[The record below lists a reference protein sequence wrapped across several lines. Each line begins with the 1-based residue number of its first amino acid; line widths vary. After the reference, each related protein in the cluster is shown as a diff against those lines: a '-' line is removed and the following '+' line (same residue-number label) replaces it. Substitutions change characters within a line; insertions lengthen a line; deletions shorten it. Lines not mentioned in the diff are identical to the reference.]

1 MNVTAKIA
9 QFTTGLRYEDIP
21 PQAIATAKVAMLDCL
36 GVALAGSQDEA
47 AAICG
52 QIARQEEA
60 KAEASVIGQGFKTSA
75 LHAALVNGTAAHALD
90 YDHSFTLMGQPTSPI
105 IPAIV
110 SLGEALGMSGR
121 RLLEAYVVGF
131 EVTGKLAL
139 SLKGA
144 SEDGWH
150 GPTIVGVFGATAA
163 CAKLLQLN
171 AAQVEMAMGIASSM
185 AGGVVANFGT
195 MTKPL
200 HSGLAARNGVL
211 AAKLAQGG
219 FTANAKA
226 LESDGGF
233 LGMFYA
239 RSKADPKVL
248 EDFGKNLALVTDGI
262 KIKPYACG
270 GLTHVAIDG
279 VLELRAKHGLTADM
293 IETIEAD
300 VLKHVAERIVF
311 KVPQTGVQGKFC
323 MNYLLARAII
333 DGRIGVEVFSEEAVR
348 DANILKL
355 AERVVMRADPSLKTD
370 DPGGRPCRVTI
381 RLKNGQSYTR
391 YAEHAKGSAAL
402 PLSDAE
408 LKAKFTECARIALS
422 NEAGER
428 AWALI
433 ETMEQLEDVRSL
445 AEVLRGEAAIK

>member
-1 MNVTAKIA
+1 MDVTARIA
-9 QFTTGLRYEDIP
+9 EFSTGLRYENIP
-21 PQAIATAKVAMLDCL
+21 PQALATAKIALLDCL
-36 GVALAGSQDEA
+36 GVALAGSKDEAVTICAEIARQDEA
-47 AAICG
+47 
-52 QIARQEEA
+52 
-60 KAEASVIGQGFKTSA
+60 KPEASVIGQGFKTSA

-110 SLGEALGMSGR
+110 SLGETLGVSGR
-121 RLLEAYVVGF
+121 RLIEAYTVGF

-150 GPTIVGVFGATAA
+150 GPTIVGVFGAAAA

-171 AAQVEMAMGIASSM
+171 AAQVEMAMGIAASM

-219 FTANAKA
+219 FTSNAKA
-226 LESDGGF
+226 LESEVGF
-233 LGMFYA
+233 FGMHYGKSHPDLA
-239 RSKADPKVL
+239 VL
-248 EDFGKNLALVTDGI
+248 QDIGKSFALATDGI

-279 VLELRAKHGLTADM
+279 VLELRAKHGLTADK

-333 DGRIGVEVFSEEAVR
+333 DGRIGVEVFTDEAVR

-355 AERVVMRADPSLKTD
+355 AARVTMRADPSLKTD

-381 RLKNGQSYTR
+381 RLKSGESYSR
-391 YAEHAKGSAAL
+391 YAEHAKGSGAL
-402 PLSDAE
+402 PLTDDE
-408 LKAKFTECARIALS
+408 LKAKFTECSRIALS
-422 NEAGER
+422 TEAGER
-428 AWALI
+428 ALALI
-433 ETMEQLEDVRSL
+433 EGVEKVGNVKSL
-445 AEVLRGEAAIK
+445 TDILRG

>member
-1 MNVTAKIA
+1 MNETAKIA
-9 QFTTGLRYEDIP
+9 QFVVKTNFSDFPL
-21 PQAIATAKVAMLDCL
+21 QALTTAKVALRDCL
-36 GVALAGSQDEA
+36 GVALAGSKDEA
-47 AAICG
+47 AEICG
-52 QIARQEEA
+52 KIARQEEA
-60 KAEASVIGQGFKTSA
+60 KAEASVVGQGFKTSA
-75 LHAALVNGTAAHALD
+75 LQAALVNGTAAHALD

-105 IPAIV
+105 IPATV
-110 SLGEALGMSGR
+110 ALGEALGVSGQ
-121 RLLEAYVVGF
+121 RLLEAYMVGF

-144 SEDGWH
+144 VEDGWH
-150 GPTIVGVFGATAA
+150 GPTIVGIFGATAA

-171 AAQVEMAMGIASSM
+171 AAQVEMALGIATSM

-219 FTANAKA
+219 FTANGTA
-226 LESDGGF
+226 LESAVGF

-239 RSKADPKVL
+239 RSKADPAAL
-248 EDFGKNLALVTDGI
+248 DSLGKTFALVTDGI

-279 VLELRAKHGLTADM
+279 VLELRANHGLTADM
-293 IETIEAD
+293 IDSIEAD
-300 VLKHVAERIVF
+300 VLKHVADRIVF

-333 DGRIGVEVFSEEAVR
+333 DGRIGVEVFSDAAVR

-355 AERVVMRADPSLKTD
+355 AERVVMRADPSLTTD

-381 RLKNGQSYTR
+381 RLKNGQSYSR
-391 YAEHAKGSAAL
+391 YSEHAKGGAAI
-402 PLSDAE
+402 PLTDDE

-422 NEAGER
+422 AGASER
-428 AWALI
+428 VLALI
-433 ETMEQLEDVRSL
+433 ESVEKLDSVNSL
-445 AEVLRGEAAIK
+445 ADVLRG

>member
-1 MNVTAKIA
+1 
-9 QFTTGLRYEDIP
+9 
-21 PQAIATAKVAMLDCL
+21 
-36 GVALAGSQDEA
+36 
-47 AAICG
+47 
-52 QIARQEEA
+52 
-60 KAEASVIGQGFKTSA
+60 
-75 LHAALVNGTAAHALD
+75 
-90 YDHSFTLMGQPTSPI
+90 
-105 IPAIV
+105 
-110 SLGEALGMSGR
+110 
-121 RLLEAYVVGF
+121 
-131 EVTGKLAL
+131 
-139 SLKGA
+139 
-144 SEDGWH
+144 
-150 GPTIVGVFGATAA
+150 
-163 CAKLLQLN
+163 
-171 AAQVEMAMGIASSM
+171 MAMGIASSM

-226 LESDGGF
+226 LESDVGF

-248 EDFGKNLALVTDGI
+248 EDLGKNLALVTDGI

-348 DANILKL
+348 DANVLKL
-355 AERVVMRADPSLKTD
+355 AERVTMRADASLKTD

-381 RLKNGQSYTR
+381 RLKNGETLTR

-402 PLSDAE
+402 PLTDDE
-408 LKAKFTECARIALS
+408 MKAKFAECANLALTADASKRALGAIAEIDRMDNVQNL
-422 NEAGER
+422 
-428 AWALI
+428 
-433 ETMEQLEDVRSL
+433 MEI
-445 AEVLRGEAAIK
+445 LRG

>member
-1 MNVTAKIA
+1 MDVTAKFA
-9 QFTTGLRYEDIP
+9 EFVAKTKFSDFP
-21 PQAIATAKVAMLDCL
+21 PAALATAKTAVRDCL
-36 GVALAGSQDEA
+36 GVALAGSKDEA
-47 AAICG
+47 AEICG
-52 QIARQEEA
+52 KIALADEA

-75 LHAALVNGTAAHALD
+75 LQAALVNGTAAHALD

-105 IPAIV
+105 IPAV
-110 SLGEALGMSGR
+110 VALGEALGLSGQ
-121 RLLEAYVVGF
+121 RLLEAYMIGF
-131 EVTGKLAL
+131 EVTGRLAL

-144 SEDGWH
+144 VEDGWH

-171 AAQVEMAMGIASSM
+171 AGQVEMALGIAASM

-219 FTANAKA
+219 FTANEKA
-226 LESDGGF
+226 LESQAGF
-233 LGMFYA
+233 LGLFYA
-239 RSKADPKVL
+239 RSKADSAVL
-248 EDFGKNLALVTDGI
+248 ECLGKSFVLVTDGI

-279 VLELRAKHGLTADM
+279 VLELRAKHHLTADM
-293 IETIEAD
+293 IESIEAD

-333 DGRIGVEVFSEEAVR
+333 DGRIGVEVFSEAAVR

-381 RLKNGQSYTR
+381 RLKNGQSYSR
-391 YAEHAKGSAAL
+391 YAEHAKGSAEM
-402 PLSDAE
+402 PLTDAE
-408 LKAKFTECARIALS
+408 LRGKFTECAHIALS
-422 NEAGER
+422 AQSAAR
-428 AWALI
+428 ALALI
-433 ETMEQLEDVRSL
+433 EDIEKLDNISALTD
-445 AEVLRGEAAIK
+445 VLRA